1 MELDQKD
8 YQSYLLRL
16 WRVKEDGDSWRAS
29 LQDVRSGKLLG
40 FSDPEELFAYLE
52 KLLEYEAVGHKPDQE
67 EVAGQQDN
75 LSDWRER

>member
-16 WRVKEDGDSWRAS
+16 WRVKDDGDSWRAS

-40 FSDPEELFAYLE
+40 FSDLEELFAYLGE
-52 KLLEYEAVGHKPDQE
+52 LLEQASMGHKPDQDI
-67 EVAGQQDN
+67 VAGQQNN